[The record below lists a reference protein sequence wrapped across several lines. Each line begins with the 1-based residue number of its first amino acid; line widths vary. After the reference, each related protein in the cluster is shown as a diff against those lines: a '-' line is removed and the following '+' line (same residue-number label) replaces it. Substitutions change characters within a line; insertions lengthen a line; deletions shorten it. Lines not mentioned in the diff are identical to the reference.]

1 MPQSHNRNSGQAN
14 ALGALQSPVT
24 AQELADWLALDSADP
39 LLNPMLLTAT
49 DAVIR
54 RLGYDLLAR
63 DWIYTLWDW
72 PVVGTPTSPSLTR
85 QASELDR
92 VIDLPYAKVISLDSV
107 TSYGA
112 AVTGAVARQDDVALP
127 RGIER
132 YAYQI
137 NDDPAL
143 VFEYR
148 AGFGETADDVPE
160 SIKTA
165 IKQLAG
171 FLYEHRGACDA
182 ADAMQKSGASVM
194 LTPWTR
200 PANVVVW

>member
-1 MPQSHNRNSGQAN
+1 MTAQTTDP
-14 ALGALQSPVT
+14 LQSPVT
-24 AQELADWLALDSADP
+24 AQELADWLALDNADP
-39 LLNPMLLTAT
+39 LLTPMLLTAT

-63 DWIYTLWDW
+63 DWTYTLWDW
-72 PVVGTPTSPSLTR
+72 PVVGTPTSPSLSR
-85 QASELDR
+85 QASDLDR
-92 VIDLPYAKVISLDSV
+92 VIDLPYAKIISLDSV

-127 RGIER
+127 RGVER

-148 AGFGETADDVPE
+148 AGFGEAADDVPD

-165 IKQLAG
+165 IKQMAG

-182 ADAMQKSGASVM
+182 TDAMHKSGAAVM
-194 LTPWTR
+194 LTPWAR
-200 PANVVVW
+200 PNNVVVW

>member
-1 MPQSHNRNSGQAN
+1 MTAQTNDP
-14 ALGALQSPVT
+14 LQSPVT
-24 AQELADWLALDSADP
+24 AQELADWLAPLDSADP
-39 LLNPMLLTAT
+39 LLDPMLLTAT

-63 DWIYTLWDW
+63 DWTYTLWDW
-72 PVVGTPTSPSLTR
+72 PVLGTPTSPSLSR

-92 VIDLPYAKVISLDSV
+92 VIGLPYAKIISLDSV

-112 AVTGAVARQDDVALP
+112 AVTGTVARQDDVALP
-127 RGIER
+127 RGVER
-132 YAYQI
+132 YAHQT

-148 AGFGETADDVPE
+148 AGFGEVDDVPN

-165 IKQLAG
+165 IKQMAG
-171 FLYEHRGACDA
+171 FLYEHRGACSA
-182 ADAMQKSGASVM
+182 TDAMHKSGAAVM
-194 LTPWTR
+194 LIPWMR
-200 PANVVVW
+200 PSNLVVW

>member
-1 MPQSHNRNSGQAN
+1 MPQNRNGGHAK
-14 ALGALQSPVT
+14 ALDPLQSPVT

-49 DAVIR
+49 DAIIR

-63 DWIYTLWDW
+63 DWKYTLWDW
-72 PVVGTPTSPSLTR
+72 PVIGTPTSPSLSR
-85 QASELDR
+85 QASDLDR
-92 VIDLPYAKVISLDSV
+92 VIELPYAKIISLDSV

-112 AVTGAVARQDDVALP
+112 AVTGTVARQDDVALP
-127 RGIER
+127 RGVER

-143 VFEYR
+143 VFAYR
-148 AGFGETADDVPE
+148 AGFGEAADDVPD

-165 IKQLAG
+165 IKQIAG

-182 ADAMQKSGASVM
+182 AGAMHKSGAAAM
-194 LTPWTR
+194 LTPWMR
-200 PANVVVW
+200 PNNVVVW